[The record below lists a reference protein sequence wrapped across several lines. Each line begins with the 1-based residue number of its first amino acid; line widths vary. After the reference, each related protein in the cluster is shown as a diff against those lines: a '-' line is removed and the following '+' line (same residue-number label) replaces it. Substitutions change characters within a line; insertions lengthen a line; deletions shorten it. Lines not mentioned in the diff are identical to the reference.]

1 MEQKFRSLVG
11 RASKRVRNQELVLF
25 FSELKK
31 SALLAKMCVVLSKR
45 ELALKNYIF
54 ALIKGRKK
62 TLVSLNNFRSVK
74 NYAELQ
80 YRQVYQKVDVLRQE

>member
-1 MEQKFRSLVG
+1 M
-11 RASKRVRNQELVLF
+11 LF

-62 TLVSLNNFRSVK
+62 TLVSLNNLRSVK

>member
-1 MEQKFRSLVG
+1 M
-11 RASKRVRNQELVLF
+11 RNQELVLF